1 LRHSFVCRE
10 QCGLL
15 QYEAVSNMVQETSMT
30 SNLAQRILWVLWPSF
45 LVAAV
50 AELIV
55 FAVIDPHDLTVFGV
69 PVEAGRMSVYAIGF
83 FFFWAMTS
91 AAGALTVFLQRSPFE
106 VNRCPLPAAD
116 RPEGCPKREAE
127 GCT

>member
-1 LRHSFVCRE
+1 MS
-10 QCGLL
+10 
-15 QYEAVSNMVQETSMT
+15 

-69 PVEAGRMSVYAIGF
+69 PVEAGGMSV
-83 FFFWAMTS
+83 
-91 AAGALTVFLQRSPFE
+91 
-106 VNRCPLPAAD
+106 
-116 RPEGCPKREAE
+116 
-127 GCT
+127 